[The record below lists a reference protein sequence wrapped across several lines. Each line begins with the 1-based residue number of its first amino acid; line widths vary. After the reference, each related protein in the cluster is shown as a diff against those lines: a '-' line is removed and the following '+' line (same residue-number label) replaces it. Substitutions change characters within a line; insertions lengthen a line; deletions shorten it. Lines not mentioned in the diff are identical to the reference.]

1 MILRSVMKHVRDQN
15 WFAVSID
22 FLIVVV
28 GVFIGIQVANW
39 NKARTK
45 QIDASAARERL
56 VSDLRADLDA
66 FAVRR
71 QFYDEVFEAALR
83 VDSAFRASPPD
94 DVDEMWRFVREAWI
108 AGTEWAFAPSGQVYQ
123 ELKNAGDLDLI
134 AVGAIQRQLRDYYED
149 SAREIDIALTFK
161 SVYRERASQLIEG
174 QVAIALVD
182 CLSGEHLNPSAPGS
196 NPELFFSEC
205 PPPQNSELVDGS
217 AARLYESEALR
228 GYLNQRLSNLSSLRS
243 LLAYLDRQAAALILG
258 LEAPQ

>member
-1 MILRSVMKHVRDQN
+1 MPCRIQAKTPIRWKPRWAARATGDMILRSVMKHVRDQN
-15 WFAVSID
+15 WFAVGID

-123 ELKNAGDLDLI
+123 EGCTA
-134 AVGAIQRQLRDYYED
+134 
-149 SAREIDIALTFK
+149 
-161 SVYRERASQLIEG
+161 
-174 QVAIALVD
+174 
-182 CLSGEHLNPSAPGS
+182 
-196 NPELFFSEC
+196 
-205 PPPQNSELVDGS
+205 
-217 AARLYESEALR
+217 
-228 GYLNQRLSNLSSLRS
+228 
-243 LLAYLDRQAAALILG
+243 
-258 LEAPQ
+258 